1 MTMAVEY
8 SSILSFASLWT
19 SYIDAINAQSD
30 QHLKT
35 SQPPSSS
42 SSPSS
47 SSFPQSEPLPS
58 SIPNQKYGL
67 FGTNG
72 ISAGG
77 YLSSPFAQLNNSAD
91 IQIVVYPTVRAVLQ

>member
-1 MTMAVEY
+1 MAVEY
-8 SSILSFASLWT
+8 NSILSFASLWT

-30 QHLKT
+30 QHFKT
-35 SQPPSSS
+35 SQPPSPSSPQSS
-42 SSPSS
+42 SSSS
-47 SSFPQSEPLPS
+47 PQSEPLPS

-77 YLSSPFAQLNNSAD
+77 YLSSPFAPHNNSAD

>member
-1 MTMAVEY
+1 MTIAVEY
-8 SSILSFASLWT
+8 NSILSFASLWT

-30 QHLKT
+30 QHSKT

-42 SSPSS
+42 SSS
-47 SSFPQSEPLPS
+47 PQSEPLPS